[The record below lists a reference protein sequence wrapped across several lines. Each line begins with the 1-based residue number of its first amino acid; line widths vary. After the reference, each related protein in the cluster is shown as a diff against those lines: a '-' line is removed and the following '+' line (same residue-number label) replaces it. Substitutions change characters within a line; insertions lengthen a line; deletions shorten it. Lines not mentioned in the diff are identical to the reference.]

1 MKKQIFTLTL
11 SAVLIAL
18 SSPVNAQQPK
28 KVPKIGF
35 LSSSSSPSEP
45 FRHGLRELGW
55 VEGQNITI
63 EYRLVAGKWL
73 AFLPWQRNYCADDL
87 DVRLKRENIAALVK
101 QIEIAEAPQK

>member
-1 MKKQIFTLTL
+1 MKKEIFTLTL

-18 SSPVNAQQPK
+18 SSPVKAQPK

-35 LSSSSSPSEP
+35 LSSSSSPLEP

-63 EYRLVAGKWL
+63 EYRLVAGEVARLPAL
-73 AFLPWQRNYCADDL
+73 AEELLRGRSRCPS
-87 DVRLKRENIAALVK
+87 
-101 QIEIAEAPQK
+101 

>member
-18 SSPVNAQQPK
+18 SSPVKAQQPK

-45 FRHGLRELGW
+45 FRHGLRELRC

-63 EYRLVAGKWL
+63 ENRLVAGKVARLPTL
-73 AFLPWQRNYCADDL
+73 AEELLRGRSRCPS
-87 DVRLKRENIAALVK
+87 
-101 QIEIAEAPQK
+101 